1 MTKRRIVLILLLC
14 FLIGGLTSLTLFQ
27 TRSFAGDSGRS
38 EKMSDAQSRREFEKR
53 KRELDLERRKRRQE
67 SKKEF
72 EQKMRESAKEGRG
85 PLISKEQRREQIAE
99 RSRNF
104 FNEKLALGATEE
116 QWELIK
122 AKLEKVRRLRR
133 LTYSSFV
140 GVSIA
145 GGPNDNGKRA
155 TPPHFEWDVSW
166 KNKPRKEVTEAQ
178 WLARQIVGL
187 LQRESTTPEAL
198 KIKINALREARKKEA
213 KIKEQ
218 WAESKRELRE
228 LLTPRQEAVLVLM
241 SWL

>member
-1 MTKRRIVLILLLC
+1 MTKRKMVLILFCC
-14 FLIGGLTSLTLFQ
+14 FSIGGLVGTTLFQ
-27 TRSFAGDSGRS
+27 TRSFAGNSGRS
-38 EKMSDAQSRREFEKR
+38 EKMIEAQMRRETEKR
-53 KRELDLERRKRRQE
+53 MRQRDLERRKEIAQRKQE
-67 SKKEF
+67 NA
-72 EQKMRESAKEGRG
+72 QKMRELAKEGRG
-85 PLISKEQRREQIAE
+85 PLISKEQRQEQIAE
-99 RSRNF
+99 RNRNF

-122 AKLEKVRRLRR
+122 EKLEKVRRLRR

-140 GVSIA
+140 GASIA
-145 GGPNDNGKRA
+145 GDPNGNGKRA

-187 LQRESTTPEAL
+187 LLRKSTNPEAL
-198 KIKINALREARKKEA
+198 KIKIDALHKARKQEA

-218 WAESKRELRE
+218 WDEAKRELRE

-241 SWL
+241 GRL